1 MLSLHWK
8 SCLAMSLCV
17 SRSALTQDSQLSA
30 QEHAGTI
37 VADRQHATHL
47 IVHPGSVKYRAE
59 LHNAQ
64 LLASQYP
71 GLAQPKMVPY
81 HWLCQV
87 QLTNTLVDIDTLE
100 PPLPIFYHPQMSEDN
115 KPLIAWVSVNVT
127 RNTDEQPSEAQ
138 GSVEQRLSL
147 GGALISTKRA
157 RADLLIVDES
167 TQFAQK
173 VRKERKEGKRW
184 HQKLAERD
192 WVDDCWNNK
201 KLSWKV
207 DDEGMD
213 EDDEDLVRD
222 MHPSSSGTG
231 PGRPT
236 GLYVAQLCLKV
247 LLDADTLK
255 VTDEQGHET
264 SIPQQTMTSW
274 RDT

>member
-1 MLSLHWK
+1 
-8 SCLAMSLCV
+8 
-17 SRSALTQDSQLSA
+17 
-30 QEHAGTI
+30 
-37 VADRQHATHL
+37 
-47 IVHPGSVKYRAE
+47 
-59 LHNAQ
+59 
-64 LLASQYP
+64 
-71 GLAQPKMVPY
+71 
-81 HWLCQV
+81 
-87 QLTNTLVDIDTLE
+87 
-100 PPLPIFYHPQMSEDN
+100 MSEDN

-138 GSVEQRLSL
+138 GSVEQRLAL

-207 DDEGMD
+207 DDEGTD

-222 MHPSSSGTG
+222 MQVSSSGTGTG

-236 GLYVAQLCLKV
+236 GLYVAQLCTKGLPDIISLK
-247 LLDADTLK
+247 K
-255 VTDEQGHET
+255 TDHPGHET

-274 RDT
+274 LDT